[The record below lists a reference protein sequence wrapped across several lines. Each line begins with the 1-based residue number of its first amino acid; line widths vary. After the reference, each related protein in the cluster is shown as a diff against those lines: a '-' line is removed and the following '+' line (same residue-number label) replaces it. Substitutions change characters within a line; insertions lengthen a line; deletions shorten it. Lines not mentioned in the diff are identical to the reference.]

1 MPEVAKKIVPE
12 EKVPIFVPEEEGE
25 ETIPEET
32 MPAKGIQSFLASYS

>member
-12 EKVPIFVPEEEGE
+12 EKVPIFVPEEEE

-32 MPAKGIQSFLASYS
+32 IPAKGT